1 MSTASGTE
9 AGLIESARAGD
20 EAAFDALVGPLIE
33 PAYKL
38 ALVMLRDSEEAQ
50 DAVQETC
57 LKAWRKLPQLRPD
70 SSMRPWFFTI
80 LANHCRTVR
89 RNRWWSVVKVPT
101 ILGREDFPGGEVDSD
116 LDLNRA
122 LGKLSGTDRAAVF
135 LFFSLDVPLVEVARI
150 LKISPQAAKSR
161 VHRAVVKLRL
171 NMVEVAG

>member
-1 MSTASGTE
+1 MGTVPGTE
-9 AGLIESARAGD
+9 AGLIESARGGD

-89 RNRWWSVVKVPT
+89 RARWWSVVKLPT
-101 ILGREDFPGGEVDSD
+101 ILGREDFPGQEVDSD

>member
-1 MSTASGTE
+1 MGTIPGTE
-9 AGLIESARAGD
+9 AGLIESARGGD
-20 EAAFDALVGPLIE
+20 DAAFDALVGPLIE

-38 ALVMLRDSEEAQ
+38 AVVMLRDSQEAQ

-57 LKAWRKLPQLRPD
+57 FKAWTKLPQLRQD
-70 SSMRPWFFTI
+70 SPMRPWFLAI

-89 RNRWWSVVKVPT
+89 RTRWWSVVKVPS
-101 ILGREDFPGGEVDSD
+101 IRGREDFPGGEIDSD

-122 LGKLSGTDRAAVF
+122 LGKLSATDRAALF